1 MSVSGDRTSTIKQG
15 KADGSGIHPTEAA
28 RAEDEK
34 KTKKQLMDELVALR
48 QRINALE
55 PQAVIELR
63 ETKRYLTR
71 LIESSTEAIISTDKE
86 GNVVLFSKGAEALLG
101 YREQEVI
108 GRRVTVLYGSESR
121 AMDLMRETRKRGGSV
136 SAFET
141 VLLAKDGGSIPVL
154 MSASVLCDEA
164 GREVGMFGFA
174 TDLRRRKRE
183 EEELLE
189 ARDELEK
196 RVEERTAELNAV
208 RERLQYLLTVTPGII
223 YVNKASGDY
232 ACTFVSE
239 NVDQIMGFAAWE
251 MLEDPNFWSARLH
264 PEDSTRVLEE
274 LRPLMER
281 GGGNLEY
288 RFRHR
293 NGSYIWIQDTFRV
306 IHDGSGRPL
315 EIVGSWADLLTASRR
330 NRPWESASAS

>member
-1 MSVSGDRTSTIKQG
+1 M
-15 KADGSGIHPTEAA
+15 
-28 RAEDEK
+28 
-34 KTKKQLMDELVALR
+34 
-48 QRINALE
+48 
-55 PQAVIELR
+55 
-63 ETKRYLTR
+63 
-71 LIESSTEAIISTDKE
+71 
-86 GNVVLFSKGAEALLG
+86 
-101 YREQEVI
+101 
-108 GRRVTVLYGSESR
+108 
-121 AMDLMRETRKRGGSV
+121 
-136 SAFET
+136 
-141 VLLAKDGGSIPVL
+141 IPVL

-164 GREVGMFGFA
+164 GRVVGMVGFA
-174 TDLRRRKRE
+174 TDLRKRKRE
-183 EEELLE
+183 EEELQK

-196 RVEERTAELNAV
+196 RVQERTAELNEA

-251 MLEDPNFWSARLH
+251 MFEDSNFWSERLH
-264 PEDSTRVLEE
+264 PEDASRILEE
-274 LRPLMER
+274 LAPLIQG

-315 EIVGSWADLLTASRR
+315 EIVGSWADITDRKQVEQASGR
-330 NRPWESASAS
+330 AHGV